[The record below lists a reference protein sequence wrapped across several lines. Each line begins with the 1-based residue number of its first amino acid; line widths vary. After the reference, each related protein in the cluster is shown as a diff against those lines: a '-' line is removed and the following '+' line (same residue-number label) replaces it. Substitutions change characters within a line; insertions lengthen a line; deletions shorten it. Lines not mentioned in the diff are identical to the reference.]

1 MASLDERKGI
11 PCRSLRLFASPCARA
26 LRLRRGNFFSELLYW
41 GYMKCRL
48 SPLLAVF
55 LTFWAVPATATDPA
69 WVLSIPHAVSSEHIY
84 KVQILEIDGQSRAE
98 AIRYAVP
105 PGRHTVKVSIMLR
118 VDWDPEFAEA
128 PRGPGVKELTLEF
141 ESGHTY
147 MLAARFDAD
156 APLEAQLDRSY
167 WQPFVYRVL
176 SD

>member
-1 MASLDERKGI
+1 
-11 PCRSLRLFASPCARA
+11 LRLFASPGVRT
-26 LRLRRGNFFSELLYW
+26 LGLWRGNFVSEVLYW
-41 GYMKCRL
+41 GHMKYRL
-48 SPLLAVF
+48 FPLLVVL
-55 LTFWAVPATATDPA
+55 LTFWAAPAMAADPA
-69 WVLSIPHAVSSEHIY
+69 WVVSIPHAVSSDHIY
-84 KVQILEIDGQSRAE
+84 KVEILEIDGQAPAD

-105 PGRHTVKVSIMLR
+105 PGRRTVKVSMLLR

-128 PRGPGVKELTLEF
+128 PRGPGAKDLTLEL
-141 ESGHTY
+141 ESGRTY

>member
-1 MASLDERKGI
+1 
-11 PCRSLRLFASPCARA
+11 
-26 LRLRRGNFFSELLYW
+26 
-41 GYMKCRL
+41 MK
-48 SPLLAVF
+48 SPLALLLAF
-55 LTFWAVPATATDPA
+55 SLSFWAVPLMAAEPA

-84 KVQILEIDGQSRAE
+84 KVRILEIDGQAQTD
-98 AIRYAVP
+98 AVRYAVP
-105 PGRHTVKVSIMLR
+105 PGRHAVRVSMMLR
-118 VDWDPEFAEA
+118 VDWDPELAEA
-128 PRGPGVKELTLEF
+128 PRGPGAKELILEL